1 MHVGVDDIADRL
13 IRNEFLGLIDH
24 GLPAGFALRTV
35 DDDNV
40 VCLVDDETVVAAA
53 AKVVDAVRKLLDFH
67 VHRRWRE
74 VLHFIRDGKVH
85 RQVLRD
91 RGDLDLKDRMTR
103 LAAHDAPREA
113 YPIEA
118 PVQKRSLKKY
128 MFHIQKLEKKISKN
142 INITIYKK
150 KTIILP
156 SPLRQSVTAVCM

>member
-1 MHVGVDDIADRL
+1 MKFCQICYQAGKNFIVFGKHTT
-13 IRNEFLGLIDH
+13 RNEKGQTTCNYLKRITCRLCDKTGH
-24 GLPAGFALRTV
+24 NASWCVAYNSHV
-35 DDDNV
+35 MKEK
-40 VCLVDDETVVAAA
+40 ETV
-53 AKVVDAVRKLLDFH
+53 LH
-67 VHRRWRE
+67 ISSTTM
-74 VLHFIRDGKVH
+74 VLYNVGIAYAL
-85 RQVLRD
+85 Q
-91 RGDLDLKDRMTR
+91 
-103 LAAHDAPREA
+103 REA